1 MTTLSTDRCS
11 VGWGGVKGRLKAVA
25 ARAVAAMRRY
35 ARFVW
40 GRDRATLGAW
50 AAAWTRLARITTWSV
65 RGVFVHRL
73 SLQAAALAYYTLF
86 SIVPVLV
93 VALWV
98 LKLFHLI
105 PYLKPEEAE
114 TRAELTSAN
123 QFLREAVRAIL
134 AAVDRAGR
142 LETGLVGLAALLY
155 GVLRQVHHVEV
166 ALDTIAGARNRPAH
180 YRRMLGYLALLALP
194 PALLIV
200 SGMLRM
206 LAQLP
211 LGSSFARGLAWLL
224 EATPLLKSA
233 AGVTVGL
240 GILCLAL
247 AIFYAS
253 AARARVA
260 FSSAIAGGA
269 LGAVLLAAVLWAFAR
284 LQIGVSRAGALE
296 SGMAA
301 VPVFLLWAFS
311 SWLVVLIGAQ
321 VAVAHELDG
330 IVIHG
335 ARVAPLDPYD
345 EQMAGVQIMVE
356 IARGA
361 RGAGEASATTGELAR
376 RLRLLPESVRVVAS
390 RLQRAGLLA
399 RTDDGYRLT
408 CDPDRTTL
416 RDVVGALLGRADE
429 NGDGRPRRTGATLS
443 ELVEKNAAS
452 RARAAA
458 LSSNDT
464 ALRSE

>member
-11 VGWGGVKGRLKAVA
+11 VGLAGAKGWLKAVA

-40 GRDRATLGAW
+40 GRDRAALGVW
-50 AAAWTRLARITTWSV
+50 AAAWTRLVRIATWSV

-166 ALDTIAGARNRPAH
+166 ALDTIAGAETGRPLPANARLPRVARAASGAARRLRPAAH
-180 YRRMLGYLALLALP
+180 AGP
-194 PALLIV
+194 
-200 SGMLRM
+200 
-206 LAQLP
+206 
-211 LGSSFARGLAWLL
+211 
-224 EATPLLKSA
+224 TA
-233 AGVTVGL
+233 AGVVVRAGPVVAAGSGAAAQVGGRRHRRL
-240 GILCLAL
+240 GHPLPGARDLLCLGG
-247 AIFYAS
+247 
-253 AARARVA
+253 ARARRLLVGDRRRRA
-260 FSSAIAGGA
+260 R
-269 LGAVLLAAVLWAFAR
+269 AVLLAAVLWAFAR

-330 IVIHG
+330 TVIHG

-345 EQMAGVQIMVE
+345 EQVAGVQIMVE
-356 IARGA
+356 LARDA
-361 RGAGEASATTGELAR
+361 RGAGDGSATTGELAR
-376 RLRLLPESVRVVAS
+376 RLRLLPESVRVVAG
-390 RLQRAGLLA
+390 RLQRNGLLA
-399 RTDDGYRLT
+399 RTDDGYRLA

-416 RDVVGALLGRADE
+416 RDVVGALLGRPDE
-429 NGDGRPRRTGATLS
+429 NHDGRPRRTGATLT
-443 ELVEKNAAS
+443 ELVAKYAAS